1 MKQYILIKIF
11 TLATILILGGL
22 AVGKICNLINNVHI
36 KQDKILNQVNEL
48 HVADG
53 HVAGG
58 YVIPY
63 KRFAGKFTA
72 TFYCPCE
79 ICVGKQKQIRTSTG
93 HIPHAK
99 RTIAVDA
106 SIIPLH
112 SIVYIK
118 GLGFFVAEDTGSAIK
133 GKRIDV
139 YVDSHAEALRLGKK
153 QVEVYIL
160 Q

>member
-1 MKQYILIKIF
+1 MKQYIAIKVISM
-11 TLATILILGGL
+11 AIILSLGAF
-22 AVGKICNLINNVHI
+22 AVSKICQSINSIHI
-36 KQDKILNQVNEL
+36 KQDKLIEQVDEL
-48 HVADG
+48 HVA
-53 HVAGG
+53 GG
-58 YVIPY
+58 DAIPY

-72 TFYCPCE
+72 TFYCDCP
-79 ICVGKQKQIRTSTG
+79 ICVGNKSEVRTSTG
-93 HIPHAK
+93 HIPHAN
-99 RTIAVDA
+99 RTIAVDT

-139 YVDSHAEALRLGKK
+139 YVDDHEQAKRLGRKT
-153 QVEVYIL
+153 VEVYIL

>member
-1 MKQYILIKIF
+1 MKQYIAIKIIS
-11 TLATILILGGL
+11 LAIVLSLGALG
-22 AVGKICNLINNVHI
+22 VHKICQSINHI
-36 KQDKILNQVNEL
+36 HDKQDKLIEQVDEL
-48 HVADG
+48 HVAGDG
-53 HVAGG
+53 A
-58 YVIPY
+58 IPY

-72 TFYCPCE
+72 TFYCDCP
-79 ICVGKQKQIRTSTG
+79 ICVGNKPEVRTSTG
-93 HIPHAK
+93 HIPHAN
-99 RTIAVDA
+99 RTIAVDT

-139 YVDSHAEALRLGKK
+139 YVNDHEQAKRLGRKT
-153 QVEVYIL
+153 VEVYIL